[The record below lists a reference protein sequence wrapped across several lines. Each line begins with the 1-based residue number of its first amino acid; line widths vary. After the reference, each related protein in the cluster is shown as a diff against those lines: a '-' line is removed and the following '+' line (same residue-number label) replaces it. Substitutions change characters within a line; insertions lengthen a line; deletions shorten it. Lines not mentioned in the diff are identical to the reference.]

1 MDGRARRATASFSL
15 PLRGHD
21 AGVRMSA
28 TGRNDKDVDIDLA
41 RLVLAIWE
49 RRGKIVAVTL
59 IAGGIAFAA
68 SSAMSPV
75 YRSEARV
82 LIETRAASFGNADP
96 NGAGAQ
102 QVLDDLNISSQT
114 QLLQSVD
121 LIKQVARNMKLYELP
136 EFDPDASPSLLSRL
150 LILAGMKK
158 NPLEVA
164 PEERVISAFRE
175 KLQVYR
181 AETSRVI
188 AVEFSS
194 KDPVLAAAIPNEIL
208 KVYQSLQTDAKLDAN
223 SEAARW
229 LEPEIASLREKVREA
244 DKKVADYRASADL
257 LTVGEGTNFATRQL
271 GDISS
276 ELARVRGERANA
288 EARAENVRN
297 ALSSGRPTDTLPDI
311 IASQM
316 IQRLKE
322 TESGIQ
328 SQISD
333 LSTTMLDG
341 HPRIKALRAQLGG
354 IRSQIETE
362 TRKVLASLENEANV
376 SRLRERQ
383 LVQQLNTLKADGARA
398 GEDSVGLNDLERDA
412 TAQRQLLETYLAR
425 YREATSRTASTDSS
439 PADARV
445 ISAAIEPRE
454 PYFPKV
460 GPIVIVVSLVTFL
473 LSCVVVMLIELFT
486 GRALRP
492 VGASRQEELETKD
505 TVVEAVAVPVTV
517 VEVPADRMQV
527 ASDEALAAEMEE
539 TLDLTEAPE
548 TAEMVEAVEADEV
561 AAEEAEEAAQS
572 GVETFSIEMV
582 AEYLAMKGVGPVAT
596 VVSPAGDAG
605 STATVMLA
613 RAVSESGRTVVLV
626 DMTASACPTRLMAP
640 SSNLPGITD
649 LLAGEVNFAETI
661 HNDRLSSA
669 HIVPQGKTPA
679 HEAMRVIDRLTMV
692 VSALADVYDTVLIE
706 CGAVDVVR
714 AAGILKNLS
723 TDIIV
728 SAPQPDEEVLS
739 GVMQT
744 LADDGH
750 SRVLIM
756 SGMNSQRQPQDGSRT
771 AA

>member
-1 MDGRARRATASFSL
+1 
-15 PLRGHD
+15 
-21 AGVRMSA
+21 MSA

-49 RRGKIVAVTL
+49 RRGKIAAVTL
-59 IAGGIAFAA
+59 IAGGVAFAA
-68 SSAMSPV
+68 SSVMSPV

-96 NGAGAQ
+96 NGTGSQ

-136 EFDPDASPSLLSRL
+136 EFDPGASPSMVSRL
-150 LILAGMKK
+150 LVMIGMKK

-244 DKKVADYRASADL
+244 DKKVADYRASSDL
-257 LTVGEGTNFATRQL
+257 LTVGENTTFATRQL
-271 GDISS
+271 GDIST
-276 ELARVRGERANA
+276 ELARVRGEKANA

-311 IASQM
+311 IGSQM

-425 YREATSRTASTDSS
+425 YREATSRTTSTDSS

-460 GPIVIVVSLVTFL
+460 GPIVIVVSLVALL

-492 VGASRQEELETKD
+492 VGASRQEELETEA
-505 TVVEAVAVPVTV
+505 TVVEAVSAPVAVVD
-517 VEVPADRMQV
+517 VPADRMQV
-527 ASDEALAAEMEE
+527 ASDEALTAEMEE
-539 TLDLTEAPE
+539 TLDLTETLE
-548 TAEMVEAVEADEV
+548 TSDADEMNV
-561 AAEEAEEAAQS
+561 DDAEGTEQS
-572 GVETFSIEMV
+572 GLETFSIEMV

-728 SAPQPDEEVLS
+728 SAPQPDEESLT

-756 SGMNSQRQPQDGSRT
+756 SGMSSQRHPRDSSRT

>member
-1 MDGRARRATASFSL
+1 
-15 PLRGHD
+15 
-21 AGVRMSA
+21 MSA

-49 RRGKIVAVTL
+49 RRGKIAAATL
-59 IAGGIAFAA
+59 IAGGLAFAA

-75 YRSEARV
+75 YRGEARV
-82 LIETRAASFGNADP
+82 LIETRSASFGNADQS
-96 NGAGAQ
+96 GANSSE
-102 QVLDDLNISSQT
+102 VLDDLNISSQT

-121 LIKQVARNMKLYELP
+121 LIKQVARNMKLYELK
-136 EFDPDASPSLLSRL
+136 EFDPEASPSLLSRL
-150 LILAGMKK
+150 LILVGVKK

-164 PEERVISAFRE
+164 PEERVISTFRE

-194 KDPVLAAAIPNEIL
+194 KDPMLASAIPNEIL
-208 KVYQSLQTDAKLDAN
+208 KVYQSLQSGAKLDAN
-223 SEAARW
+223 SDAARW

-244 DKKVADYRASADL
+244 DKKVADYRASSDL
-257 LTVGEGTNFATRQL
+257 LTVGENTTFATRQL
-271 GDISS
+271 GDIST

-297 ALSSGRPTDTLPDI
+297 ALSSGRPTDTLSDI
-311 IASQM
+311 IGSQM

-328 SQISD
+328 SQIAD

-398 GEDSVGLNDLERDA
+398 GEDTVGLNDLERDA

-425 YREATSRTASTDSS
+425 YREATSRTASSDSS

-445 ISAAIEPRE
+445 ISAAVEPRE

-460 GPIVIVVSLVTFL
+460 GPIVVVVSLVTFL
-473 LSCVVVMLIELFT
+473 LSCVVVMLVELFT
-486 GRALRP
+486 GRALKP
-492 VGASRQEELETKD
+492 AGSSRDEELEAQKT
-505 TVVEAVAVPVTV
+505 TVEAVVVPVTV
-517 VEVPADRMQV
+517 VDVPADRMDV
-527 ASDEALAAEMEE
+527 DADDKLAAEMEE
-539 TLDLTEAPE
+539 TLDLDESSELDEPE
-548 TAEMVEAVEADEV
+548 TADE
-561 AAEEAEEAAQS
+561 EQP
-572 GVETFSIEMV
+572 GIETFSIEMV

-596 VVSPAGDAG
+596 VVSPTGDAG

-613 RAVSESGRTVVLV
+613 RAVSESGKTVVIV

-640 SSNLPGITD
+640 SANLPGITD

-669 HIVPQGKTPA
+669 HIVPQGNTPA

-728 SAPQPDEEVLS
+728 SAPQPDAAVLS
-739 GVMQT
+739 GIMQT

-756 SGMNSQRQPQDGSRT
+756 SGMGTERQLQDGSRT

>member
-1 MDGRARRATASFSL
+1 
-15 PLRGHD
+15 
-21 AGVRMSA
+21 MSA

-49 RRGKIVAVTL
+49 RRGKIAAVTL
-59 IAGGIAFAA
+59 IAGGVAFAA
-68 SSAMSPV
+68 SSVMSPV

-96 NGAGAQ
+96 NGTGSQ

-136 EFDPDASPSLLSRL
+136 EFDPGASPSMVSRL
-150 LILAGMKK
+150 LVMIGMKK

-244 DKKVADYRASADL
+244 DKKVADYRASSDL
-257 LTVGEGTNFATRQL
+257 LTVGENTTFATRQL
-271 GDISS
+271 GDIST
-276 ELARVRGERANA
+276 ELARVRGEKANA

-311 IASQM
+311 IGSQM

-492 VGASRQEELETKD
+492 VGASRQEELETQA
-505 TVVEAVAVPVTV
+505 TVVEAVAVPVAV
-517 VEVPADRMQV
+517 VDVPADRIQV

-539 TLDLTEAPE
+539 TLDLTETPE
-548 TAEMVEAVEADEV
+548 TLE
-561 AAEEAEEAAQS
+561 AAEANVVDNDAAEQS
-572 GVETFSIEMV
+572 GLETFSIEMV

-728 SAPQPDEEVLS
+728 SAPQPDKESLT

-756 SGMNSQRQPQDGSRT
+756 SGMSSQRHPQDSSRT

>member
-1 MDGRARRATASFSL
+1 
-15 PLRGHD
+15 
-21 AGVRMSA
+21 MSA

-49 RRGKIVAVTL
+49 RRGKIAAVTL
-59 IAGGIAFAA
+59 IAGGVAFAA
-68 SSAMSPV
+68 SSVMSPV

-96 NGAGAQ
+96 NGTGSQ

-136 EFDPDASPSLLSRL
+136 EFDPGASPSMVSRL
-150 LILAGMKK
+150 LVMIGMKK

-244 DKKVADYRASADL
+244 DKKVADYRASSDL
-257 LTVGEGTNFATRQL
+257 LTVGENTTFATRQL
-271 GDISS
+271 GDIST
-276 ELARVRGERANA
+276 ELARVRGEKANA

-311 IASQM
+311 IGSQM

-492 VGASRQEELETKD
+492 VGASRQEELETEA
-505 TVVEAVAVPVTV
+505 TVVEAIAVPVV
-517 VEVPADRMQV
+517 VVDVPADRIQV

-539 TLDLTEAPE
+539 TLDLTETPE
-548 TAEMVEAVEADEV
+548 TLE
-561 AAEEAEEAAQS
+561 AAEANVVDNDAAEQS
-572 GVETFSIEMV
+572 GLETFSIEMV

-728 SAPQPDEEVLS
+728 SAPQPDEESLS

-756 SGMNSQRQPQDGSRT
+756 SGMSSQRHPQDSSRT

>member
-1 MDGRARRATASFSL
+1 
-15 PLRGHD
+15 
-21 AGVRMSA
+21 MSA
-28 TGRNDKDVDIDLA
+28 TGRNDKDVDIDLQ

-49 RRGKIVAVTL
+49 RRGKIAAVTL
-59 IAGGIAFAA
+59 IAGGLAFAA

-82 LIETRAASFGNADP
+82 LIETRAATFGTADP

-102 QVLDDLNISSQT
+102 QVLDELNISSQT

-136 EFDPDASPSLLSRL
+136 EFDPGANPSLVSRL
-150 LILAGMKK
+150 LVMIGMKK

-229 LEPEIASLREKVREA
+229 LEPEIASLRDKVREA
-244 DKKVADYRASADL
+244 DKKVADYRASSDL
-257 LTVGEGTNFATRQL
+257 LTVGENTTFATRQL
-271 GDISS
+271 GDIST
-276 ELARVRGERANA
+276 ELARVRGEKANA

-311 IASQM
+311 IGSQM

-398 GEDSVGLNDLERDA
+398 GEDSVDLNDLERDA

-492 VGASRQEELETKD
+492 VGASRQDELEAKD

-539 TLDLTEAPE
+539 TLDLTETPETPEMVE
-548 TAEMVEAVEADEV
+548 TAEAEELESDV
-561 AAEEAEEAAQS
+561 AEEAEQS
-572 GVETFSIEMV
+572 GLETFSIEMV

-756 SGMNSQRQPQDGSRT
+756 SGMKNQRQPQDGSRT

>member
-1 MDGRARRATASFSL
+1 MDGRARRAAVSSNL

-49 RRGKIVAVTL
+49 RRGKIAAVTL
-59 IAGGIAFAA
+59 IAGGVAFAA
-68 SSAMSPV
+68 SSVMSPV

-96 NGAGAQ
+96 NGTGSQ

-136 EFDPDASPSLLSRL
+136 EFDSGASPSMVSRL
-150 LILAGMKK
+150 LVMIGMKK

-244 DKKVADYRASADL
+244 DKKVADYRASSDL
-257 LTVGEGTNFATRQL
+257 LTVGENTTFATRQL
-271 GDISS
+271 GDIST
-276 ELARVRGERANA
+276 ELARVRGEKANA

-311 IASQM
+311 IGSQM

-492 VGASRQEELETKD
+492 VGVSRQEELEAEA
-505 TVVEAVAVPVTV
+505 TVVEAVAVPVAV
-517 VEVPADRMQV
+517 MDVPADRMQV
-527 ASDEALAAEMEE
+527 ASDETLAAEMEE
-539 TLDLTEAPE
+539 TLDLTETPE
-548 TAEMVEAVEADEV
+548 TLEMVEAKEV
-561 AAEEAEEAAQS
+561 DNDAAEQAEQS
-572 GVETFSIEMV
+572 GLETFSIEMV

-649 LLAGEVNFAETI
+649 LLAGEVNFADTI

-728 SAPQPDEEVLS
+728 SAPQPDEESLS

-756 SGMNSQRQPQDGSRT
+756 SGMNSQRHPQDNSRT

>member
-1 MDGRARRATASFSL
+1 
-15 PLRGHD
+15 
-21 AGVRMSA
+21 MSA

-41 RLVLAIWE
+41 RLVQAIWE
-49 RRGKIVAVTL
+49 RRGKIAAATL
-59 IAGGIAFAA
+59 IAGGLAFAA

-75 YRSEARV
+75 YKGEARV
-82 LIETRAASFGNADP
+82 LIETRTASFGNSEQA
-96 NGAGAQ
+96 GAGSE
-102 QVLDDLNISSQT
+102 QVLDELNISSQT

-121 LIKQVARNMKLYELP
+121 LIKQVARNMKLYELM
-136 EFDPDASPSLLSRL
+136 EFDPEASHSLMSRL
-150 LILAGMKK
+150 LIMVGAKK

-164 PEERVISAFRE
+164 PEERVISTFRE

-194 KDPVLAAAIPNEIL
+194 KDPTLASAIPNEIL
-208 KVYQSLQTDAKLDAN
+208 KVYLSMQSGAKLDAN
-223 SEAARW
+223 SEAVRW

-244 DKKVADYRASADL
+244 DKKVADYRSSSDL
-257 LTVGEGTNFATRQL
+257 LNVGEGTNFATRQL
-271 GDISS
+271 GDIST
-276 ELARVRGERANA
+276 ELARVRAEKANA

-398 GEDSVGLNDLERDA
+398 GEDTVDLNDLERDA

-425 YREATSRTASTDSS
+425 YREATSRTASSDSS

-445 ISAAIEPRE
+445 ISAAVEPRQ

-460 GPIVIVVSLVTFL
+460 GPITIVVSLVTFL

-486 GRALRP
+486 GRALKP
-492 VGASRQEELETKD
+492 VGVPRAEEADTKAN
-505 TVVEAVAVPVTV
+505 VAAPVLAPLAVT
-517 VEVPADRMQV
+517 EMSADRMQV
-527 ASDEALAAEMEE
+527 HADETLAAEMEE
-539 TLDLTEAPE
+539 TLDFDEAPE
-548 TAEMVEAVEADEV
+548 ADES
-561 AAEEAEEAAQS
+561 EIEKIQRS
-572 GVETFSIEMV
+572 GIETFSIEVV

-596 VVSPAGDAG
+596 VVSPSGDVG

-613 RAVSESGRTVVLV
+613 RAVSETGRTVVVV

-640 SSNLPGITD
+640 SANLPGITD

-661 HNDRLSSA
+661 HNDRLSNA

-679 HEAMRVIDRLTMV
+679 HEAMRVVDRLTMV

-706 CGAVDVVR
+706 CGAVDVAR
-714 AAGILKNLS
+714 AAAILKNLS

-728 SAPQPDEEVLS
+728 STPQPDEKATSEI
-739 GVMQT
+739 MQT
-744 LADDGH
+744 LVDDGH

-756 SGMNSQRQPQDGSRT
+756 SGMNSQRQPQHGSRT

>member
-1 MDGRARRATASFSL
+1 
-15 PLRGHD
+15 
-21 AGVRMSA
+21 MSA

-49 RRGKIVAVTL
+49 RRGKIAAVTL
-59 IAGGIAFAA
+59 IAGGVAFAA
-68 SSAMSPV
+68 SSVMSPV

-96 NGAGAQ
+96 NGTGSQ

-136 EFDPDASPSLLSRL
+136 EFDPGASPSMVSRL
-150 LILAGMKK
+150 LVMIGMKK

-244 DKKVADYRASADL
+244 DKKVADYRASSDL
-257 LTVGEGTNFATRQL
+257 LTVGENTTFATRQL
-271 GDISS
+271 GDIST
-276 ELARVRGERANA
+276 ELARVRGEKANA

-297 ALSSGRPTDTLPDI
+297 ALSSGRPSDTLPDI
-311 IASQM
+311 IGSQM

-425 YREATSRTASTDSS
+425 YREAASRTASTDSS

-492 VGASRQEELETKD
+492 VGASRKEELETEA
-505 TVVEAVAVPVTV
+505 TVVEAVAVPVAV

-539 TLDLTEAPE
+539 TLDLTETPE
-548 TAEMVEAVEADEV
+548 TLEALEANEV
-561 AAEEAEEAAQS
+561 DNDAVEEAEQS
-572 GVETFSIEMV
+572 GLETFSIAMV

-728 SAPQPDEEVLS
+728 SAPQPDEGSLS

-756 SGMNSQRQPQDGSRT
+756 SGMNSQRHPQDGSRT